1 MSSHDSPGEQTYT
14 QKMRNREKKKK
25 HLVHTTE
32 KVASSASETKGNVKG
47 FRQEKIT
54 ADKPTV
60 KGTKVKKTMP
70 TIKRCGNSKR
80 LLY

>member
-1 MSSHDSPGEQTYT
+1 MYSKDVKP
-14 QKMRNREKKKK
+14 RKKKK

-32 KVASSASETKGNVKG
+32 KFASSASETKGNVKG